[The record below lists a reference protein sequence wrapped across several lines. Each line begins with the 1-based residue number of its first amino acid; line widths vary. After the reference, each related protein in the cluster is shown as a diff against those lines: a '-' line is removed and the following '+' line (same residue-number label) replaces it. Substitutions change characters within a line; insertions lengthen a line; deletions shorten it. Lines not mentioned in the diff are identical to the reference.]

1 MRAIG
6 CSHALRLSTF
16 RVRPFRSPAVRA
28 TMVAMTAIAF
38 GVLAAWCAALSVVDL
53 RERRLPNPLTG
64 FGAAAVLGYALA
76 TDHLI
81 ASLAGA
87 LLLAVPYLAVHL
99 TAPAAFGAGDVKLAL
114 GLGAA
119 AACGGGQAWS
129 CAALAAPLLT
139 ALAGAA
145 ICLHHRIRGSPWN
158 RALPHGP
165 SMCVS
170 TLLALLLT

>member
-1 MRAIG
+1 MRATG
-6 CSHALRLSTF
+6 CSHVLGLSTF
-16 RVRPFRSPAVRA
+16 RVRPFRWLAVRV
-28 TMVAMTAIAF
+28 TMVGMTAIAF

-53 RERRLPNPLTG
+53 RERRLPNLLTG
-64 FGAAAVLGYALA
+64 PGAMAVLGYALA

-81 ASLAGA
+81 AAIAGA

-99 TAPAAFGAGDVKLAL
+99 TAPTAFGAGDVKLAL

-129 CAALAAPLLT
+129 CAAMAAPLLT
-139 ALAGAA
+139 ALGGAA
-145 ICLHHRIRGSPWN
+145 TYLHHRIRGSPWN

-165 SMCVS
+165 SMCAS
-170 TLLALLLT
+170 TLLALVLT